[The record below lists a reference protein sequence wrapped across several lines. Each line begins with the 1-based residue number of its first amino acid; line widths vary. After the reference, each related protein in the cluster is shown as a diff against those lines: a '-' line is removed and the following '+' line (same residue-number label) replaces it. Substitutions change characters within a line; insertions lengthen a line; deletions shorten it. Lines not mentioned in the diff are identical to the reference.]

1 MLKLT
6 LIRDIDSGKST
17 IGRLYCEGEFLC
29 FTLEN
34 TWADN
39 QPRISCIPEG
49 TYDLTTKTYGRFYD
63 RYDHPIVVV
72 KNVPGRSEI
81 LFHKGNTSSETAG
94 CILVGMEKGVD
105 VIYKSSLAYNKIY
118 PIISVAKK
126 IIITN
131 ETT

>member
-39 QPRISCIPEG
+39 EPRISCIPEG

-72 KNVPGRSEI
+72 KNVPNRSEI
-81 LFHKGNTSSETAG
+81 LFHKGNYPKDTLG
-94 CILVGMEKGVD
+94 CILVGDTKAKDAV
-105 VIYKSSLAYNKIY
+105 YNSSNTYNKIY
-118 PIISVAKK
+118 NVLASADTLHISS
-126 IIITN
+126 
-131 ETT
+131 